1 MLDVRRMKVLR
12 EVAARGS
19 FSAAA
24 EALSF
29 TQSAISQQIAA
40 LERETGATLLER
52 SPRGV
57 RLTDAGTALVSHADA
72 ILARLDDA
80 EEELAALAGL
90 RGGRLRLATFQS
102 GGATLVPRAVKA
114 FHDRHPAVDLSM
126 VEAEPDEAQELLRSG
141 AVDLAVLYDFEPVP
155 NSLSDDLELAHLIDD
170 PYEAV
175 IAEGHSLARKRG
187 LRLADMG
194 EEPWISSTSRCGC
207 RAITDRACRDAGFEP
222 RVAFEADETMAAQGL
237 RRRRGRRHDP
247 ATARPQPAALRRGR
261 PLARSRRAGAAHLG
275 RPSGRGLPLAGER
288 GDGAGAT
295 RRRRGVPR
303 GAGAGGGGVS
313 VDAPQ
318 ACARASP
325 ARSSRSRRSRSSSGE
340 GSKPAMS
347 GSESSASRPNSFS
360 NSSVVR

>member
-24 EALSF
+24 ESLSF

-114 FHDRHPAVDLSM
+114 FHDRHPAVELSM
-126 VEAEPDEAQELLRSG
+126 VEAEPDEAQELLRCG
-141 AVDLAVLYDFEPVP
+141 AVDLAVLYDFEPLP
-155 NSLSDDLELAHLIDD
+155 DSISNDFELAHLIDD
-170 PYEAV
+170 RYEAV
-175 IAEGHSLARKRG
+175 VARDHPLASKRG

-194 EEPWISSTSRCGC
+194 AEPWISSTLRCGC

-222 RVAFEADETMAAQGL
+222 RVAFEADETMAAQAFVAAGVGVTILPRLALSPL
-237 RRRRGRRHDP
+237 RAGVVARSLGRDAPMRRIWV
-247 ATARPQPAALRRGR
+247 ARP
-261 PLARSRRAGAAHLG
+261 
-275 RPSGRGLPLAGER
+275 
-288 GDGAGAT
+288 GDGY
-295 RRRRGVPR
+295 R
-303 GAGAGGGGVS
+303 
-313 VDAPQ
+313 
-318 ACARASP
+318 SP
-325 ARSSRSRRSRSSSGE
+325 ASE
-340 GSKPAMS
+340 AMVQVLRDVAEEFRAEPELVEA
-347 GSESSASRPNSFS
+347 G
-360 NSSVVR
+360 